1 MEQLG
6 NELKKVLKAGMGAVA
21 AGLEMGQDA
30 IEQLAKKGE
39 PLYEQAKNAVADA
52 AGKVKQTIDSLNA
65 QPQAQEIIDAL
76 RGMGKEA
83 WDQVRAALNE
93 FEAQAAEAEQAAKD
107 AGYTDIYSK
116 SLITLTAF
124 EKLMGKD
131 TFQEV
136 LGPYVTKPKC
146 KLTLVPVTDKR
157 PEVFVN
163 TVQDDFNE

>member
-1 MEQLG
+1 MDQLG

-39 PLYEQAKNAVADA
+39 PLYEQAKNAVSDA

-65 QPQAQEIIDAL
+65 QPQAQEIIDTL

-83 WDQVRAALNE
+83 WDQVRAALDE

-107 AGYTDIYSK
+107 AAAAAEEILRSAEEPEQPDP
-116 SLITLTAF
+116 
-124 EKLMGKD
+124 KD
-131 TFQEV
+131 DEAQ
-136 LGPYVTKPKC
+136 KP
-146 KLTLVPVTDKR
+146 
-157 PEVFVN
+157 E
-163 TVQDDFNE
+163 E

>member
-39 PLYEQAKNAVADA
+39 PLYEQAKSAVTDA
-52 AGKVKQTIDSLNA
+52 ADKVKQTIDSLNA
-65 QPQAQEIIDAL
+65 QPQAQEIIDTL

-83 WDQVRAALNE
+83 WAQVRAALDE

-107 AGYTDIYSK
+107 AAAAAEEI
-116 SLITLTAF
+116 LRNAP
-124 EKLMGKD
+124 KD
-131 TFQEV
+131 EAEA
-136 LGPYVTKPKC
+136 LA
-146 KLTLVPVTDKR
+146 
-157 PEVFVN
+157 PEAG
-163 TVQDDFNE
+163 QGDDPQQPEE

>member
-39 PLYEQAKNAVADA
+39 PLYEQAKSAVTDA

-65 QPQAQEIIDAL
+65 QPQAQEIIDTL

-83 WDQVRAALNE
+83 WAQVREAINE

-107 AGYTDIYSK
+107 AAAAAEEILRG
-116 SLITLTAF
+116 AP
-124 EKLMGKD
+124 KD
-131 TFQEV
+131 ESPVQEAEQ
-136 LGPYVTKPKC
+136 
-146 KLTLVPVTDKR
+146 PVQEEEDPQQ
-157 PEVFVN
+157 PE
-163 TVQDDFNE
+163 E

>member
-1 MEQLG
+1 MEQFG

-39 PLYEQAKNAVADA
+39 PLYEQAKSAVSDA

-83 WDQVRAALNE
+83 WDQVRAALDE
-93 FEAQAAEAEQAAKD
+93 FETQAAEAEQAAKD
-107 AGYTDIYSK
+107 AAAAAEEILRGAEEPEQPDP
-116 SLITLTAF
+116 
-124 EKLMGKD
+124 KD
-131 TFQEV
+131 GDSQQ
-136 LGPYVTKPKC
+136 
-146 KLTLVPVTDKR
+146 
-157 PEVFVN
+157 PE
-163 TVQDDFNE
+163 E

>member
-39 PLYEQAKNAVADA
+39 PLYEQAKNAVTDA

-65 QPQAQEIIDAL
+65 QPQAQEIIDTL

-83 WDQVRAALNE
+83 WDQVRAALDE
-93 FEAQAAEAEQAAKD
+93 FETQAAEAEQAAKD
-107 AGYTDIYSK
+107 AAEAAEEI
-116 SLITLTAF
+116 LRNAP
-124 EKLMGKD
+124 KD
-131 TFQEV
+131 EE
-136 LGPYVTKPKC
+136 PA
-146 KLTLVPVTDKR
+146 
-157 PEVFVN
+157 PEAK
-163 TVQDDFNE
+163 QDGEPQQPEE

>member
-1 MEQLG
+1 MDQLG

-39 PLYEQAKNAVADA
+39 PLYEQAKSAVTDA

-65 QPQAQEIIDAL
+65 QPQTQEIIDAL

-107 AGYTDIYSK
+107 AAAAAEEILRSTP
-116 SLITLTAF
+116 
-124 EKLMGKD
+124 KD
-131 TFQEV
+131 EAEA
-136 LGPYVTKPKC
+136 PS
-146 KLTLVPVTDKR
+146 
-157 PEVFVN
+157 PEAA
-163 TVQDDFNE
+163 QDDEAQKPEE

>member
-21 AGLEMGQDA
+21 AGIEMGQDA
-30 IEQLAKKGE
+30 IDQLAKKGE

-52 AGKVKQTIDSLNA
+52 AEKVKQTIDSLNA

-83 WDQVRAALNE
+83 WDQVRAALDE

-107 AGYTDIYSK
+107 AAAAAEEILRNAPTDEAE
-116 SLITLTAF
+116 TPAP
-124 EKLMGKD
+124 E
-131 TFQEV
+131 
-136 LGPYVTKPKC
+136 
-146 KLTLVPVTDKR
+146 DK
-157 PEVFVN
+157 
-163 TVQDDFNE
+163 QDDDAEKPEE

>member
-1 MEQLG
+1 MDQLG

-39 PLYEQAKNAVADA
+39 PLYEQAKSAVTDA

-83 WDQVRAALNE
+83 WDQVRAALDE
-93 FEAQAAEAEQAAKD
+93 FETQAAEADQAAKD
-107 AGYTDIYSK
+107 AAEAAEEILRS
-116 SLITLTAF
+116 A
-124 EKLMGKD
+124 EEPEQPAPKD
-131 TFQEV
+131 DENQQ
-136 LGPYVTKPKC
+136 
-146 KLTLVPVTDKR
+146 
-157 PEVFVN
+157 PE
-163 TVQDDFNE
+163 E